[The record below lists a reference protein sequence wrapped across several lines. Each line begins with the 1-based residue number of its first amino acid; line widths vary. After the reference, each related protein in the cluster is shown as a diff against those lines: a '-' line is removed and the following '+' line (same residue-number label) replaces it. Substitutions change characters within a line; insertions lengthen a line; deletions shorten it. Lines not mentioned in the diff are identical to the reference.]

1 MKCEI
6 LLEPMHHGG
15 RMVIHR
21 LAVRWVFPLMPVIL
35 MLILPACG
43 ELWPRASDKRVPET
57 EMQKEVAGLVKIY
70 RQCLQKYE
78 EYPEKSKE
86 HCGVY
91 KDAIQALAPEHKKS
105 IVAELME
112 RLRGEQSQ

>member
-1 MKCEI
+1 MKYGI
-6 LLEPMHHGG
+6 LVESMQHVFRAGLYGVRVRCVLLPM
-15 RMVIHR
+15 
-21 LAVRWVFPLMPVIL
+21 LAIL
-35 MLILPACG
+35 MVVLPGCG
-43 ELWPRASDKRVPET
+43 ELRPRDSDKRVSET

-91 KDAIQALAPEHKKS
+91 KDAIQALAPEHKRS

-112 RLRGEQSQ
+112 RLRGEPSQ